1 LKGSNVKNNNKTLL
15 TPLLFSLLMLQ
26 GSQVLAAQE
35 AGCSSNLLTSAVAW
49 RQTAAEFE
57 ALYYQG
63 FNIARLQLDRAL
75 QAHKP
80 GDRPLA
86 IISDVDDT
94 VLGSNSYW
102 GYMINADK
110 EFFDDVA
117 WDKWVAQNGP
127 VATPGALDFLNYAQ
141 SRGVEIFYVTN
152 RDQGEK
158 TYEYALANLRHNKL
172 PFADEKHLT
181 VSRESS
187 NKEPRQTEIAKD
199 FDVVLML
206 GDNLNDFKRKY
217 YVADVKQR
225 LSLMN
230 EDKEQFGRKFIL
242 FPNPTDGHWLKA
254 IFGDSEPPATP
265 ENRAKFKAA
274 AGANAWQNKP

>member
-1 LKGSNVKNNNKTLL
+1 MKTK
-15 TPLLFSLLMLQ
+15 TTRTAVAPWLFSLLAIACTPTFAEQ
-26 GSQVLAAQE
+26 APTPP
-35 AGCSSNLLTSAVAW
+35 SNLLTAAVAW
-49 RQTAAEFE
+49 KQTAAEFE

-75 QAHKP
+75 QEHKA
-80 GDRPLA
+80 GERPLA

-94 VLGSNSYW
+94 VLSSNSYW
-102 GYMINADK
+102 GYMINSGK
-110 EFFDDVA
+110 EFFDDEA
-117 WDKWVAQNGP
+117 WDKWVADNGP
-127 VATPGALDFLNYAQ
+127 VATPGAVEFLKYAQ
-141 SRGVEIFYVTN
+141 SKGVEVFYVTS

-158 TYEYALANLRHNKL
+158 TYEYALANLRKNQL
-172 PFADEKHLT
+172 PYADEQHLT
-181 VSRESS
+181 VYRDSS
-187 NKEPRQTEIAKD
+187 NKEPRQQEIAKD
-199 FDVVLML
+199 HNVVLML

-225 LSLMN
+225 SSLMT

-274 AGANAWQNKP
+274 ADSTAWQMKP

>member
-1 LKGSNVKNNNKTLL
+1 MKTK
-15 TPLLFSLLMLQ
+15 TTRTAVAPWLFSLLTIACTPTFAEQ
-26 GSQVLAAQE
+26 APTPP
-35 AGCSSNLLTSAVAW
+35 SNLLTAAVAW
-49 RQTAAEFE
+49 KQTAAEFE

-75 QAHKP
+75 QEHKA
-80 GDRPLA
+80 GERPLA

-94 VLGSNSYW
+94 VLSSNSYW
-102 GYMINADK
+102 GYMINSGK
-110 EFFDDVA
+110 EFFDDEA
-117 WDKWVAQNGP
+117 WDKWVADNGP
-127 VATPGALDFLNYAQ
+127 VATPGAVEFLKYAQ
-141 SRGVEIFYVTN
+141 SKGVEVFYVTS

-158 TYEYALANLRHNKL
+158 TYEYALANLRKNQL
-172 PFADEKHLT
+172 PYADEQHLT
-181 VSRESS
+181 VYRDSS
-187 NKEPRQTEIAKD
+187 NKEPRQQEIAKD
-199 FDVVLML
+199 HNVVLML

-225 LSLMN
+225 SSLMT

-274 AGANAWQNKP
+274 AASTAWQMKP

>member
-1 LKGSNVKNNNKTLL
+1 MTIKTTGTSLA
-15 TPLLFSLLMLQ
+15 PWLFSLLTLTCAPAFADQ
-26 GSQVLAAQE
+26 ASTPP
-35 AGCSSNLLTSAVAW
+35 SNLLTAAVAW
-49 RQTAAEFE
+49 RQTAAEFQ

-63 FNIARLQLDRAL
+63 FNVARMQLDRAL
-75 QAHKP
+75 QERKD

-86 IISDVDDT
+86 IISDIDDT
-94 VLGSNSYW
+94 VLSSNSYW
-102 GYMINADK
+102 GYLINSDK
-110 EFFDDVA
+110 EFFDDAA
-117 WDKWVAQNGP
+117 WDQWVADNGP
-127 VATPGALDFLNYAQ
+127 VATPGAVEFLKYAQ
-141 SRGVEIFYVTN
+141 SKGVEVFYVTS

-158 TYEYALANLRHNKL
+158 TYEYALANLRHNQL
-172 PFADEKHLT
+172 PFADEQHLT
-181 VSRESS
+181 VYRDSS
-187 NKEPRQTEIAKD
+187 NKEPRQQEIAKGHN
-199 FDVVLML
+199 VVVML

-225 LSLMN
+225 SNLMS

-274 AGANAWQNKP
+274 AGANAWQEQSAKQ

>member
-1 LKGSNVKNNNKTLL
+1 MLHGPPTLAEEVAN
-15 TPLLFSLLMLQ
+15 PP
-26 GSQVLAAQE
+26 
-35 AGCSSNLLTSAVAW
+35 SNLLTAAVAW
-49 RQTAAEFE
+49 KQTAAEFE

-63 FNIARLQLDRAL
+63 FNVARMQLDRAL
-75 QAHKP
+75 QAHKT

-94 VLGSNSYW
+94 VLSSNSYW
-102 GYMINADK
+102 GYMINANK
-110 EFFDDVA
+110 EFFDDAA
-117 WDKWVAQNGP
+117 WDKWVADNGP
-127 VATPGALDFLNYAQ
+127 VATPGAVDFLGYAQ
-141 SRGVEIFYVTN
+141 SKGVEVFYVTS

-158 TYEYALANLRHNKL
+158 TFEYALANLRKNNL

-181 VSRESS
+181 VYRESS

-199 FDVVLML
+199 YDVVVML

-225 LSLMN
+225 NSLMT
-230 EDKEQFGRKFIL
+230 EDKEQFGRKFII

-274 AGANAWQNKP
+274 ASSTAWQLKQ

>member
-1 LKGSNVKNNNKTLL
+1 MKIKTNKNLL
-15 TPLLFSLLMLQ
+15 SPLLLSLMMLH
-26 GSQVLAAQE
+26 GAPTFAEEVANPP
-35 AGCSSNLLTSAVAW
+35 SNLLTAAVAW
-49 RQTAAEFE
+49 KQTAAEFE

-63 FNIARLQLDRAL
+63 FNVARMQLDRAL
-75 QAHKP
+75 QAHKA

-94 VLGSNSYW
+94 VLSSNSYW
-102 GYMINADK
+102 GYMINANK
-110 EFFDDVA
+110 EFFDDAA
-117 WDKWVAQNGP
+117 WDRWVADNGP
-127 VATPGALDFLNYAQ
+127 VATPGAVDFLSYAQ
-141 SRGVEIFYVTN
+141 SKGVEVFYVTS

-158 TYEYALANLRHNKL
+158 TFEYALANLRKNNL
-172 PFADEKHLT
+172 PFADDKHLT
-181 VSRESS
+181 VYRDSS
-187 NKEPRQTEIAKD
+187 NKEPRQSEIAKD
-199 FDVVLML
+199 YDVVVML

-225 LSLMN
+225 NSLMT
-230 EDKEQFGRKFIL
+230 EDKEQFGRKFII

-274 AGANAWQNKP
+274 ASTTAWQLKQ

>member
-1 LKGSNVKNNNKTLL
+1 MKIKINKTLV
-15 TPLLFSLLMLQ
+15 TPLFLSLLMLQ
-26 GSQVLAAQE
+26 GTQTYAEQVA
-35 AGCSSNLLTSAVAW
+35 SPPSNHLTSAVAW
-49 RQTAAEFE
+49 KQTAAEFE

-63 FNIARLQLDRAL
+63 FNVARMQLDRAL
-75 QAHKP
+75 QAHKD

-94 VLGSNSYW
+94 VLNSNSYW
-102 GYMINADK
+102 GYMINSGK
-110 EFFDDVA
+110 EFFDDNA
-117 WDKWVAQNGP
+117 WDKWVVENGP

-141 SRGVEIFYVTN
+141 SKGVEVFYVTS
-152 RDQGEK
+152 RDQGPN
-158 TYEYALANLRHNKL
+158 TFEYALGNLRKNKL

-181 VSRESS
+181 VYRDSS

-199 FDVVLML
+199 YDVVVML

-225 LSLMN
+225 NNLMT
-230 EDKEQFGRKFIL
+230 EDKEQFGRKFVV

-265 ENRAKFKAA
+265 ENHVKFKAA
-274 AGANAWQNKP
+274 ASSTAWQLMQ

>member
-1 LKGSNVKNNNKTLL
+1 VKIKTNQIS
-15 TPLLFSLLMLQ
+15 PLFLSLLMLH
-26 GSQVLAAQE
+26 GAPTFAEEAA
-35 AGCSSNLLTSAVAW
+35 SPPSNLLTAAVAW
-49 RQTAAEFE
+49 KQTAAEFE

-63 FNIARLQLDRAL
+63 FNVARMQLDRAL

-94 VLGSNSYW
+94 VLSSNSYW

-110 EFFDDVA
+110 EFFDDAA
-117 WDKWVAQNGP
+117 WDQWVADNGP
-127 VATPGALDFLNYAQ
+127 VATPGAVDFLSYAQ
-141 SRGVEIFYVTN
+141 SKGVEIFYVTS

-158 TYEYALANLRHNKL
+158 TYEYALANLRKNNL
-172 PFADEKHLT
+172 PVADEKHLT
-181 VSRESS
+181 VYRDSS
-187 NKEPRQTEIAKD
+187 NKEPRQQEIAKD
-199 FDVVLML
+199 YDVVVML

-225 LSLMN
+225 TRLMT
-230 EDKEQFGRKFIL
+230 EDKEQFGRKFII

-254 IFGDSEPPATP
+254 IFGDSEPPATAQ
-265 ENRAKFKAA
+265 NRAKFKAA
-274 AGANAWQNKP
+274 AGSTAWQPKQ

>member
-1 LKGSNVKNNNKTLL
+1 MTIKTSKPLIA
-15 TPLLFSLLMLQ
+15 PLLLSLL
-26 GSQVLAAQE
+26 VLPWTPASAEEAASP
-35 AGCSSNLLTSAVAW
+35 ASNLLTAAVAW
-49 RQTAAEFE
+49 KQTAAEFD
-57 ALYYQG
+57 ALYHQG
-63 FNIARLQLDRAL
+63 FNIARMRLDQAL
-75 QAHKP
+75 QAHKD

-102 GYMINADK
+102 GYMINSGK
-110 EFFDDVA
+110 EFFDDSA
-117 WDKWVAQNGP
+117 WDQWVADNGP
-127 VATPGALDFLNYAQ
+127 VATPGALEFLNYAQ
-141 SRGVEIFYVTN
+141 SKGVEVFYVTS

-158 TYEYALANLRHNKL
+158 TKEYALANLRKNQL

-181 VSRESS
+181 VYRDSS

-199 FDVVLML
+199 YEVVVML

-225 LSLMN
+225 NSLMT

-254 IFGDSEPPATP
+254 IFGDSEPPATA

-274 AGANAWQNKP
+274 AASTAWQPKP

>member
-1 LKGSNVKNNNKTLL
+1 MKIKINQIS
-15 TPLLFSLLMLQ
+15 PLFLSLLMLH
-26 GSQVLAAQE
+26 GAPAFAEEAA
-35 AGCSSNLLTSAVAW
+35 SPPSNLLTAAVTW
-49 RQTAAEFE
+49 KQTAAEFE

-63 FNIARLQLDRAL
+63 FNVARMQLDRAL

-94 VLGSNSYW
+94 VLSSNSYW

-110 EFFDDVA
+110 EFFDDAA
-117 WDKWVAQNGP
+117 WDQWVADNGP
-127 VATPGALDFLNYAQ
+127 VATPGAVDFLSYAQ
-141 SRGVEIFYVTN
+141 SKGVEIFYVTS

-158 TYEYALANLRHNKL
+158 TYEYALANLRKNNL
-172 PFADEKHLT
+172 PVADEKHLT
-181 VSRESS
+181 VYRDSS
-187 NKEPRQTEIAKD
+187 NKEPRQQEIAKD
-199 FDVVLML
+199 YDVVVML

-225 LSLMN
+225 TSLMT
-230 EDKEQFGRKFIL
+230 EDKEQFGRKFII

-254 IFGDSEPPATP
+254 IFGDSEPPATAQ
-265 ENRAKFKAA
+265 NRAKFKAA
-274 AGANAWQNKP
+274 AGSTAWQPKQ

>member
-1 LKGSNVKNNNKTLL
+1 MKIKTNKNLL
-15 TPLLFSLLMLQ
+15 SPLLLSLLMLH
-26 GSQVLAAQE
+26 GTPTFAEEVASPP
-35 AGCSSNLLTSAVAW
+35 SNLLTAAVAW
-49 RQTAAEFE
+49 KQTAAEFE

-63 FNIARLQLDRAL
+63 FNVARMQLDRAL
-75 QAHKP
+75 QAHKA

-94 VLGSNSYW
+94 VLSSNSYW

-110 EFFDDVA
+110 EFFDDAA
-117 WDKWVAQNGP
+117 WDKWVAENGP
-127 VATPGALDFLNYAQ
+127 VATPGAVDFLSYAQ
-141 SRGVEIFYVTN
+141 SKGVEVFYVTS

-158 TYEYALANLRHNKL
+158 TFEYALANLRKSNL

-181 VSRESS
+181 VYRESS
-187 NKEPRQTEIAKD
+187 NKEPRQSEIAKD
-199 FDVVLML
+199 YDVVVML

-225 LSLMN
+225 NGLMT
-230 EDKEQFGRKFIL
+230 EDKEQFGRKFII

-265 ENRAKFKAA
+265 ENRARFKAA
-274 AGANAWQNKP
+274 AGSTAWQLKQ

>member
-1 LKGSNVKNNNKTLL
+1 MKITRPRFT
-15 TPLLFSLLMLQ
+15 TPLLLALLAFGTSSAHAEQ
-26 GSQVLAAQE
+26 APPA
-35 AGCSSNLLTSAVAW
+35 SNLLTAAVAW

-63 FNIARLQLDRAL
+63 FNIARLQLDQAL
-75 QAHKP
+75 QAHKK

-86 IISDVDDT
+86 IVSDVDDT

-110 EFFDDVA
+110 EFFDDAA
-117 WDKWVAQNGP
+117 WDKWVADNGP
-127 VATPGALDFLNYAQ
+127 VATPGALDFLTYAQ
-141 SRGVEIFYVTN
+141 SKGVEVFYVTS

-158 TYEYALANLRHNKL
+158 TFEYALANLKKNNL
-172 PFADEKHLT
+172 PYADEKHLT
-181 VSRESS
+181 VYRDSS

-199 FDVVLML
+199 YNVVVML

-217 YVADVKQR
+217 YVADVEQR
-225 LSLMN
+225 INLMK
-230 EDKEQFGRKFIL
+230 EDKAQFGRTFVL

-254 IFGDSEPPATP
+254 IFGDSEPPASAANLAT
-265 ENRAKFKAA
+265 FKAA
-274 AGANAWQNKP
+274 AGANAWKPQP

>member
-1 LKGSNVKNNNKTLL
+1 MKIKTKKIIIS
-15 TPLLFSLLMLQ
+15 PLFLSLLMLH
-26 GSQVLAAQE
+26 GTPSFAEDVA
-35 AGCSSNLLTSAVAW
+35 SPPSNLLTAAVAW
-49 RQTAAEFE
+49 KQTAAEFE

-63 FNIARLQLDRAL
+63 FNVARMQLDRAL
-75 QAHKP
+75 QAHKA

-94 VLGSNSYW
+94 VLSSNSYW

-110 EFFDDVA
+110 EFFDDAA
-117 WDKWVAQNGP
+117 WDKWVADNGP
-127 VATPGALDFLNYAQ
+127 VATPGAVDFLNYAQ
-141 SRGVEIFYVTN
+141 SKGVEVFYVTS

-158 TYEYALANLRHNKL
+158 TFEYALANLRKNNL
-172 PFADEKHLT
+172 PFADDKHLT
-181 VSRESS
+181 VYRESS
-187 NKEPRQTEIAKD
+187 NKEPRQSEIAKD
-199 FDVVLML
+199 YNVVVML

-225 LSLMN
+225 NSLMI
-230 EDKEQFGRKFIL
+230 EDKEQFGRKFII

-274 AGANAWQNKP
+274 AGSTAWQLKQ

>member
-1 LKGSNVKNNNKTLL
+1 
-15 TPLLFSLLMLQ
+15 MLH
-26 GSQVLAAQE
+26 GAPTFAEEVASPP
-35 AGCSSNLLTSAVAW
+35 SNLLTAAVAW
-49 RQTAAEFE
+49 KQTAAEFE

-63 FNIARLQLDRAL
+63 FNVARMQLDRAL
-75 QAHKP
+75 QAHKA

-94 VLGSNSYW
+94 VLNSNSYW
-102 GYMINADK
+102 GYMINANK
-110 EFFDDVA
+110 EFFDDAA
-117 WDKWVAQNGP
+117 WDKWVAENGP
-127 VATPGALDFLNYAQ
+127 VATPGAVDFLSYAQ
-141 SRGVEIFYVTN
+141 SKGVEVFYVTS

-158 TYEYALANLRHNKL
+158 TFEYALANLRKNNL

-181 VSRESS
+181 VYRESS
-187 NKEPRQTEIAKD
+187 NKEPRQSEIAKD
-199 FDVVLML
+199 YDVVVML

-225 LSLMN
+225 NSLMT
-230 EDKEQFGRKFIL
+230 EDKEQFGRKFII

-274 AGANAWQNKP
+274 ASSTAWQLKQ

>member
-1 LKGSNVKNNNKTLL
+1 MKIKTNKILVSSFL
-15 TPLLFSLLMLQ
+15 SLLMLH
-26 GSQVLAAQE
+26 GAPTFAEEVASPP
-35 AGCSSNLLTSAVAW
+35 SNLLTAAVAW
-49 RQTAAEFE
+49 KQTAAEFE

-63 FNIARLQLDRAL
+63 FNVARMQLDRAL
-75 QAHKP
+75 QAHKA

-94 VLGSNSYW
+94 VLNSNSYW
-102 GYMINADK
+102 GYMINANK
-110 EFFDDVA
+110 EFFDDTA
-117 WDKWVAQNGP
+117 WDKWVAENGP
-127 VATPGALDFLNYAQ
+127 VATPGAVDFLSYAQ
-141 SRGVEIFYVTN
+141 SKGVEVFYVTS

-158 TYEYALANLRHNKL
+158 TFEYALANLRKNNL

-181 VSRESS
+181 VYRESS
-187 NKEPRQTEIAKD
+187 NKEPRQSEIAKD
-199 FDVVLML
+199 YDVVVML

-225 LSLMN
+225 NSLMT
-230 EDKEQFGRKFIL
+230 EDKEQFGRKFII

-265 ENRAKFKAA
+265 ENRVKFKAA
-274 AGANAWQNKP
+274 ASSTAWQLKQ

>member
-1 LKGSNVKNNNKTLL
+1 MLPW
-15 TPLLFSLLMLQ
+15 TPASAEE
-26 GSQVLAAQE
+26 AASP
-35 AGCSSNLLTSAVAW
+35 ASNLLTAAVAW
-49 RQTAAEFE
+49 KQTAAEFD

-63 FNIARLQLDRAL
+63 FNIARMRLDQAL
-75 QAHKP
+75 QAHKE

-102 GYMINADK
+102 GYMINSGK
-110 EFFDDVA
+110 EFFDDSA
-117 WDKWVAQNGP
+117 WDQWVADNGP
-127 VATPGALDFLNYAQ
+127 VATPGALEFLSYAQ
-141 SRGVEIFYVTN
+141 SKGVEVFYVTS

-158 TYEYALANLRHNKL
+158 TKEYALANLRKNQL

-181 VSRESS
+181 VYRDSS

-199 FDVVLML
+199 YEVVVML

-225 LSLMN
+225 NSLMT

-274 AGANAWQNKP
+274 AESTAWQPKP

>member
-1 LKGSNVKNNNKTLL
+1 VKTKKYKIPASALL
-15 TPLLFSLLMLQ
+15 LSLLMLQ
-26 GSQVLAAQE
+26 GTPSFAEEIA
-35 AGCSSNLLTSAVAW
+35 SPPSNLLTAAVAW
-49 RQTAAEFE
+49 KQTAAEFE

-63 FNIARLQLDRAL
+63 FNVATMQLDKAL
-75 QAHKP
+75 QAHKAS
-80 GDRPLA
+80 DRPLA

-94 VLGSNSYW
+94 VLSSNSYW

-110 EFFDDVA
+110 EFFDDAA
-117 WDKWVAQNGP
+117 WDKWVAENGP
-127 VATPGALDFLNYAQ
+127 VATPGAVDFLSYAQ
-141 SRGVEIFYVTN
+141 SKGVEVFYVTS

-158 TYEYALANLRHNKL
+158 TFEYALANLRKNNL

-181 VSRESS
+181 VYRDSS
-187 NKEPRQTEIAKD
+187 NKEPRQFEIAKGH
-199 FDVVLML
+199 DVVLML

-225 LSLMN
+225 NNLMT
-230 EDKEQFGRKFIL
+230 EDKEQFGRKYII

-265 ENRAKFKAA
+265 QNRAKFKAA
-274 AGANAWQNKP
+274 AGSTAWQPKQ

>member
-1 LKGSNVKNNNKTLL
+1 MKTTINKALA
-15 TPLLFSLLMLQ
+15 TPLLLSCLMLQ
-26 GSQVLAAQE
+26 GTPAQ
-35 AGCSSNLLTSAVAW
+35 AGQDASPASNLLTSAVAW
-49 RQTAAEFE
+49 KQTAAEFE

-63 FNIARLQLDRAL
+63 FNVARMQLDRAL
-75 QAHKP
+75 QARKD

-102 GYMINADK
+102 GYMVNADK
-110 EFFDDVA
+110 EFFDDSA
-117 WDKWVAQNGP
+117 WDKWVADNGP
-127 VATPGALDFLNYAQ
+127 VATPGAVEFLNYAQ
-141 SRGVEIFYVTN
+141 SKGVEVFYVTS

-158 TYEYALANLRHNKL
+158 TFEYALANLRKNQL

-181 VSRESS
+181 VYRDSS

-199 FDVVLML
+199 YEVVVML

-225 LSLMN
+225 SALMT
-230 EDKEQFGRKFIL
+230 EDKQQFGRKFIL

-254 IFGDSEPPATP
+254 IFGDSEPPATAQ
-265 ENRAKFKAA
+265 NRAKFKAA
-274 AGANAWQNKP
+274 AGSTAWQPKP

>member
-1 LKGSNVKNNNKTLL
+1 VKIKTKKILIS
-15 TPLLFSLLMLQ
+15 PLFLSLLMLH
-26 GSQVLAAQE
+26 GTPSFAEDVA
-35 AGCSSNLLTSAVAW
+35 SPPSNLLTAAVAW
-49 RQTAAEFE
+49 KQTAAEFE

-63 FNIARLQLDRAL
+63 FNVARMQLDRAL
-75 QAHKP
+75 QAHKA

-94 VLGSNSYW
+94 VLSSNSYW

-110 EFFDDVA
+110 EFFDDAA
-117 WDKWVAQNGP
+117 WDKWVADNGP
-127 VATPGALDFLNYAQ
+127 VATPGAVDFLSYAQ
-141 SRGVEIFYVTN
+141 SKGVEVFYVTS

-158 TYEYALANLRHNKL
+158 TFEYALANLRKNNL
-172 PFADEKHLT
+172 PFADDKHLT
-181 VSRESS
+181 VYRESS
-187 NKEPRQTEIAKD
+187 NKEPRQSEIAKD
-199 FDVVLML
+199 YDVVVML

-225 LSLMN
+225 NSLMI
-230 EDKEQFGRKFIL
+230 EDKEQFGRKFII

-274 AGANAWQNKP
+274 AGSTAWQLKQ

>member
-1 LKGSNVKNNNKTLL
+1 MKIKT
-15 TPLLFSLLMLQ
+15 TRTAVAPWLFSLLAMTCTSAFAEQ
-26 GSQVLAAQE
+26 AATPP
-35 AGCSSNLLTSAVAW
+35 SNLLTAAVAW

-63 FNIARLQLDRAL
+63 FNVARMQLDRAL

-86 IISDVDDT
+86 IISDIDDT
-94 VLGSNSYW
+94 VLSSNSYW
-102 GYMINADK
+102 GYMINSGK
-110 EFFDDVA
+110 EFFDDAA
-117 WDKWVAQNGP
+117 WDQWVAENGP
-127 VATPGALDFLNYAQ
+127 VATPGAVDFLNYAQ
-141 SRGVEIFYVTN
+141 SKGVEVFYVTS

-158 TYEYALANLRHNKL
+158 TYEYALANLRHSKL
-172 PFADEKHLT
+172 PFADEQHLT
-181 VSRESS
+181 VYRDSS

-199 FDVVLML
+199 FDVVVML

-225 LSLMN
+225 SSLMT

-265 ENRAKFKAA
+265 ENRAKFKTAA
-274 AGANAWQNKP
+274 SSTAWQMKP